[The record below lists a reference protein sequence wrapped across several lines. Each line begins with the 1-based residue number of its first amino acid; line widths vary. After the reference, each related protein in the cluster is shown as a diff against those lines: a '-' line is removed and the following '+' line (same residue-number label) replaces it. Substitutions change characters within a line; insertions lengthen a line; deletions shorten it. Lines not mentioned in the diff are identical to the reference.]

1 MAAAGGGRR
10 DPLAGRRGMPGE
22 PSGFGRSAAQHV
34 GPDFEVVPSA
44 SLHPAG
50 EVDGVTHSLAV
61 VRVVVFRHRS
71 TRRNIAVRLLAQL
84 FIDDRL
90 VGRVGPLEGQC
101 SSTGSPLTLGPCRG
115 PSLREFVVVP
125 VDHAHPL

>member
-1 MAAAGGGRR
+1 
-10 DPLAGRRGMPGE
+10 MPGE
-22 PSGFGRSAAQHV
+22 PSSFGRSAAQHV

-50 EVDGVTHSLAV
+50 EVDGVAHNLAV

-84 FIDDRL
+84 FFDDSPGGPG
-90 VGRVGPLEGQC
+90 VFPGKVSWRVLPLKGQ
-101 SSTGSPLTLGPCRG
+101 SPSPGSPLTLGPCRG